1 MVLDLEEEKRFE
13 HAGDNPSKWR
23 LLTAATSLPGVTD
36 HQLCLALHAGN
47 LKSPCLGS
55 KHFSFPFPQSSLG
68 FGFVF
73 EKIETKKG
81 GGYTLYSP
89 SCWICEFKAG
99 IKSQYQGVS
108 HPLPPSSSL
117 LMFGFLWI
125 NPEQ

>member
-73 EKIETKKG
+73 EKIEKKG
-81 GGYTLYSP
+81 GGTHCIHLAAGSAN
-89 SCWICEFKAG
+89 SRLGLKA
-99 IKSQYQGVS
+99 STRVYPTPCPL
-108 HPLPPSSSL
+108 HPPL
-117 LMFGFLWI
+117 
-125 NPEQ
+125 